1 MDLDSSPYRLPLR
14 RPWTSARGG
23 FPLRCGWLVTASD
36 EGLCGYGD
44 CAPLPAAGT
53 ESALTARRRLRQAA
67 AAPVPAS
74 PPGPPSPNAAPGS
87 PSPSSALGPPSPSS
101 ARERSER
108 TPAADYALDCALADL
123 ASRRAHQPLRHLLA
137 PGARDRVPVNAV
149 LGAIIDTR
157 PADLDRAVRQGFR
170 VIKLKAGLATP
181 EQELARLRDL
191 AATLPPGIA
200 LRLDANGAW
209 DPETAAALIRVLAT
223 LPIES
228 LEEPLCRADWPNL
241 ARLQALA
248 PFPLALDESVADAAA
263 LDPAGLPVRRIVLKP
278 AVVGGL
284 SRTLD
289 TARRLAAGGIEV
301 VLTSLVES
309 AAGLWPT
316 AQLAAALGSSIPQGL
331 ATADW
336 LGADLGA
343 PPPIRNGW
351 LHLPATPGSGF
362 APWPG
367 WPGDAGAAASSA
379 G

>member
-1 MDLDSSPYRLPLR
+1 MNARLDSSPYRLPLR

-23 FPLRCGWLVTASD
+23 FPHRRGWLITAAD
-36 EGLCGYGD
+36 EGRCGYGD

-53 ESALTARRRLRQAA
+53 ESALAARRRLRQAA
-67 AAPVPAS
+67 AGPVPTS
-74 PPGPPSPNAAPGS
+74 PSGSPNPSPAPGS
-87 PSPSSALGPPSPSS
+87 PRPSAALGSPGPGS
-101 ARERSER
+101 ASER
-108 TPAADYALDCALADL
+108 TPAADYALDCALGDL
-123 ASRRAHQPLRHLLA
+123 ASRRAHQPLRHLLT

-149 LGAIIDTR
+149 LGAVIDTQ

-170 VIKLKAGLATP
+170 VIKLKAGLAPP
-181 EQELARLRDL
+181 EQELTRLRDL

-209 DPETAAALIRVLAT
+209 DPETAATLIRALAA

-228 LEEPLCRADWPNL
+228 IEEPLRHPDWPSL
-241 ARLQALA
+241 AALQSQA
-248 PFPLALDESVADAAA
+248 PFPLALDESFADAAA
-263 LDPAGLPVRRIVLKP
+263 LAPAGLPMRIPVRRIVLKP
-278 AVVGGL
+278 AIVGGL
-284 SRTLD
+284 RRTLD
-289 TARRLAAGGIEV
+289 IARRLSAGGIEV

-316 AQLAAALGSSIPQGL
+316 AQLAAAIGSPIPQGL

-336 LGADLGA
+336 LSADLGA

-351 LHLPATPGSGF
+351 LHLPAAPGSGF

-367 WPGDAGAAASSA
+367 GARSST
-379 G
+379 